1 MLRLLV
7 LALILANSGYF
18 AWSHGLLRAYGFAPA
33 SQSEPQRLAAQLRP
47 EAVRL
52 LSSSELKEQEAHAV
66 ASQAPKACWQAGLF
80 DAPQAAVLR
89 RALEA
94 AALPPASWR
103 LESVEES
110 AHWIVYMGRFPH
122 AEALARKRAELTAMK
137 FRIEPLDNP
146 GLAPGLSLGG
156 FATQEAAAAALL
168 RLQQRG
174 VRTARVVQ
182 ERAPGQAWQL
192 TLPALTD
199 AMKNQLD
206 EVTPALA
213 GKPLHKCD

>member
-7 LALILANSGYF
+7 LALILANSLYF

-33 SQSEPQRLAAQLRP
+33 TQSEPQRLAAQLRP

-52 LSSSELKEQEAHAV
+52 LSSSELKALEAQAV
-66 ASQAPKACWQAGLF
+66 ANQAPKTCWQAGTW
-80 DAPQAAVLR
+80 DASQAAVVR

-94 AALPPASWR
+94 TAWPQASWR
-103 LESVEES
+103 LEAVEAP

-122 AEALARKRAELTAMK
+122 AEALARKRAELVGMK
-137 FRIEPLDNP
+137 LRLEPLGNP
-146 GLAPGLSLGG
+146 ALEPGLSLGG
-156 FATQEAAAAALL
+156 FATREAAAAALA

-174 VRTARVVQ
+174 IRTARVVQ
-182 ERAPGQAWQL
+182 EREPGQAWQL
-192 TLPALTD
+192 TLPALTE
-199 AMKNQLD
+199 AMKARLD

-213 GKPLHKCD
+213 GKPLQKCD